1 MDQGNPK
8 KVKKSST
15 SPENLQDQDRKVTF
29 EKPVS
34 LAPLSVEDALLALMG
49 GKSQDVTNN

>member
-8 KVKKSST
+8 KAKKSST
-15 SPENLQDQDRKVTF
+15 PHKNIQDQDRKVTS

-49 GKSQDVTNN
+49 GKGQSVTNN